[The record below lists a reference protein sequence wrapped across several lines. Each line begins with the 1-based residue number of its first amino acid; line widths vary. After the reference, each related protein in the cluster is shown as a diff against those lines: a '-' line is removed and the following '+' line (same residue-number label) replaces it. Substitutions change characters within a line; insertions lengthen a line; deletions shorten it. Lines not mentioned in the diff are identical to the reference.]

1 WVKAH
6 RKGSPFK
13 AGAKQSV
20 GSLQGIHRD
29 IVEPAS
35 LPEFERL
42 QRALKKGDA
51 VEVRYAVRHPELGRR
66 WLLTRVAPG
75 LLAGGRRSTSVV
87 TLDVTAQAQAENALL
102 LRAES

>member
-1 WVKAH
+1 KAH

-13 AGAKQSV
+13 TGAKQPGGAP
-20 GSLQGIHRD
+20 GSLQGISRD
-29 IVEPAS
+29 IVEPTS

-42 QRALKKGDA
+42 QRALKRGDA

-75 LLAGGRRSTSVV
+75 LLAGGRRST
-87 TLDVTAQAQAENALL
+87 
-102 LRAES
+102 